1 MHHTRRVLYRE
12 RLLPGATFLLLGLGL
27 FLMVGIAYSAAF
39 GSLVGIFLA
48 VITSAL
54 YIILAVITAPQIGV
68 AAEAGDVFLTA
79 GRAKI
84 NVSIVRTARELTVEE
99 RQEVARGTRNDTAF
113 HLIKGKLPVVELAIS
128 DPLDPHRNWCLSS
141 RTPEKLMH
149 AILSAQGPNIPE
161 S

>member
-1 MHHTRRVLYRE
+1 MLYRE
-12 RLLPGATFLLLGLGL
+12 RLLPGATILMLGFGL

-48 VITSAL
+48 IIISAI
-54 YIILAVITAPQIGV
+54 YIIFAVTTAPQIRVEG
-68 AAEAGDVFLTA
+68 AAGEATLSA

-84 NVSIVRTARELTVEE
+84 NVTIISSARELTVEE
-99 RQEVARGTRNDTAF
+99 RHQVARGTRNDTAF
-113 HLIKGKLPVVELAIS
+113 HLTQGKLPVVELEIS

-141 RTPEKLMH
+141 RTPDKLIH
-149 AILSAQGPNIPE
+149 AILSAQGPKIPE